1 MPPIAGHSVL
11 ILGGSSGIGFS
22 VAKLCLAENSRV
34 AIASSRQEKVDDAV
48 ERLKEAFP
56 NAKHQPVGYTID
68 LSSEAVEKNLEELLS
83 KVTNQGAEPL
93 DHIVTTAGKPD
104 VRPIADV
111 NLSYL
116 ARSAQMPVFVSILI
130 AKLGIKFLREGPS
143 ASIILT
149 SGQVAEKPY
158 PGYSVFAAYAAAQH
172 GLARSL
178 AYDLAPR
185 RVNCVSPGATETEMW
200 GEYREM
206 IRGISAE
213 KSLLGKAGS
222 PDEVAEAYVYLMK
235 NTDATGSVVSS
246 NAGSTLK

>member
-34 AIASSRQEKVDDAV
+34 AIASSRQAKVDDAV
-48 ERLKEAFP
+48 KRLKEAFP

-83 KVTNQGAEPL
+83 KVTNQGTEPL
-93 DHIVTTAGKPD
+93 DHIITTAGKPD
-104 VRPIADV
+104 VRPIADAT
-111 NLSYL
+111 S
-116 ARSAQMPVFVSILI
+116 RISPT
-130 AKLGIKFLREGPS
+130 FLREGPS